1 MSALQQAK
9 QLIVD
14 HLHLAKDAL
23 HIHVVLLVFFL
34 AMLVCRW
41 RARQW
46 RPWLVALAVA
56 LAGEVWDIVDTLNG
70 GGRPRLWANWHD
82 VWNGML
88 WPTAILLLA
97 RYSAVFGKGR

>member
-9 QLIVD
+9 QLAVD

-23 HIHVVLLVFFL
+23 HIHVVLLAFFL
-34 AMLVCRW
+34 SMLVFRW

-56 LAGEVWDIVDTLNG
+56 LVGEIADIVDTLNG
-70 GGRPRLWANWHD
+70 GARLRLWGNWHD

-88 WPTAILLLA
+88 WPTVIWLLA
-97 RYSAVFGKGR
+97 RFSTVFGKGR